1 MKQRDKKY
9 LDGVIRRW
17 LDTLAPRGF
26 AEAKRINKLN
36 AMTLQDDTPV
46 LASLHDMC
54 AICLGNGY
62 ILTQANG
69 KRQCRCQPVPV

>member
-1 MKQRDKKY
+1 MREQDEKY

-17 LDTLAPRGF
+17 LETLAPRGF
-26 AEAKRINKLN
+26 REAKRLNILN

-46 LASLHDMC
+46 LKDLHDLC

-62 ILTQANG
+62 TL
-69 KRQCRCQPVPV
+69 RQDSSHKPCVCHL